1 MKQAVF
7 YIYSD
12 YVKNIYTVKS
22 ARKDLEQYNKI
33 CYSVAELGAYMLQI
47 QKELRGKYKVT
58 FKFK

>member
-12 YVKNIYTVKS
+12 YINNVYTVKA

-33 CYSVAELGAYMLQI
+33 CNSVAELGAYMLQI
-47 QKELRGKYKVT
+47 QKELRGRYKVT

>member
-7 YIYSD
+7 YIYCD
-12 YVKNIYTVKS
+12 YVQNIYTVKA

-33 CYSVAELGAYMLQI
+33 CYSVADLGAYMLQI
-47 QKELRGKYKVT
+47 QKELRGKYKVV